1 MAYQMMSGTNK
12 DSAENLLIGPGI
24 VTHGFNLAVF
34 DPDDR
39 ATWGTMLGATKGGNT
54 ANLDMEWYDTQPDGA
69 LGKVKGMRWLTK
81 AESKLTTNLL
91 EASKANLL
99 MKLNVFKSTSHSE
112 RYDKLEHD
120 GSVAPVQTRNVAL
133 FAALVGSKDP
143 IVIVIEN
150 AQPSDPVEVN
160 AGTGQENA
168 VFKTE
173 FEGMFEPG
181 NITKI
186 PFYILYPK
194 GGSPLD
200 APTISPAAGTF
211 TEDQTVTIAAS
222 LSADVY
228 YTLDGSYPSANNGF
242 LYSNPLTISKT
253 TALRVVAVEG
263 YQTSAVVDYTYTINK
278 A

>member
-1 MAYQMMSGTNK
+1 MGYNMMSGTNK
-12 DSAENLLIGPGI
+12 NSAENLIIGPGI
-24 VTHGFNLAVF
+24 VTHGFNLALF
-34 DPDDR
+34 NPDDR
-39 ATWGTMLGATKGGNT
+39 TTWGTFLGATKGGNT
-54 ANLDMEWYDTQPDGA
+54 ANLDMEWFDTTPDGA

-91 EASKANLL
+91 EGSKANLL
-99 MKLNVFKSTSHSE
+99 MKLNVFKATSHSD

-133 FAALVGSKDP
+133 FAAKVGSKDP

-160 AGTGQENA
+160 AGTGTDN
-168 VFKTE
+168 VVLKTE
-173 FEGMFEPG
+173 FEGMFDPG

-200 APTISPAAGTF
+200 
-211 TEDQTVTIAAS
+211 VTIAAS
-222 LSADVY
+222 LDADVY

-242 LYSNPLTISKT
+242 LYKNPVEITETST
-253 TALRVVAVEG
+253 LRAVAVEG
-263 YQTSAVVDYTYTINK
+263 FQTSAVVDYTYTINTP
-278 A
+278 

>member
-1 MAYQMMSGTNK
+1 MGYNMMSGTNK
-12 DSAENLLIGPGI
+12 NSAENLIIGPGI

-34 DPDDR
+34 NPDDR
-39 ATWGTMLGATKGGNT
+39 TTWGTFLGATKGGNT
-54 ANLDMEWYDTQPDGA
+54 ANLDMEWFDTQPDGA

-91 EASKANLL
+91 EGSKENLL
-99 MKLNVFKSTSHSE
+99 MKLNVFKSTSHSD

-133 FAALVGSKDP
+133 FAAKVGSKDP

-160 AGTGQENA
+160 AGTGQENT

-173 FEGMFEPG
+173 FEGMFDPG

-200 APTISPAAGTF
+200 APTVSPAAGTF
-211 TEDQTVTIAAS
+211 TDDQTVTIAAS
-222 LSADVY
+222 LNADIY

-242 LYSNPLTISKT
+242 LYSKPIKITETST
-253 TALRVVAVEG
+253 LRAVAVEG
-263 YQTSAVVDYTYTINK
+263 FQTSAVVDYTYTINK
-278 A
+278 P